1 MTETPDDARGR
12 IDLNTLA
19 RRESEQI
26 EWKDEV
32 ADIDDVVRTLSAFA
46 NDLAN
51 LGGGYVIC
59 GAAEA
64 RDAHGFPTLVRK
76 GLTAHRLREVEG
88 KVLQRCRDFVFPSI
102 VPTVEEIPAA
112 DPERRLLVFI
122 QPATGS
128 AHTVRQTGE
137 AGRVWVRLSRE
148 TREARNGVLRDLL
161 VRKGALAPWD
171 RRVCPGAT
179 VGDLDLLALR
189 DGLQRMNLYDED
201 LGVEPYLAP
210 DAPLSALA
218 PSLCAREP
226 LTGTVRP
233 RNFAILLFGR
243 QPQRFIPGAVTLF
256 SIYPGQDRSV
266 PQAARHELTGALID
280 QARRL
285 KPLLDHQSHTIF
297 DKTDRAAPNGVT
309 YPPRA
314 LDEAMGN
321 ALAHRDYELDDPTRI
336 TVFEDRI
343 EFVSPGPL
351 PLGVSLEALR
361 NGRAGARWRNQAL
374 AWVFNRLQL
383 AQAEGQGIPTIL
395 RSMREAGC
403 PPPVFDSD
411 EVRVVCTL
419 LARPGHSPP
428 ADGRSGSPMS

>member
-1 MTETPDDARGR
+1 VNADPAGPRGR
-12 IDLNTLA
+12 IDLHELA
-19 RRESEQI
+19 RREREQV
-26 EWKDEV
+26 EWKETV

-51 LGGGYVIC
+51 LGGGYVVC

-64 RDAHGFPTLVRK
+64 RDPHGFPLLIRD
-76 GLTAHRLREVEG
+76 GLTASRLRELEG
-88 KVLQRCRDFVFPSI
+88 KVLQRCRDLVFPAI
-102 VPTVEEIPAA
+102 VPMVEELPAI

-128 AHTVRQTGE
+128 AHTVRQAGE

-171 RRVCPGAT
+171 RRICPGAT

-189 DGLQRMNLYDED
+189 DALQRMNLYDDD
-201 LGVEPYLAP
+201 LGVQPYLAP

-226 LTGTVRP
+226 LTDVVRP

-256 SIYPGQDRSV
+256 SIYAGEDRSV
-266 PQAARHELTGALID
+266 PHAARHELVGTLID

-285 KPLLDHQSHTIF
+285 APLLDHQSFTVF
-297 DKTDRAAPNGVT
+297 DKTNLATPNGVT

-314 LDEAMGN
+314 LQEAMGN
-321 ALAHRDYELDDPTRI
+321 VLAHRNYELDDPTRI
-336 TVFEDRI
+336 TVFDRRI
-343 EFVSPGPL
+343 EFVSPGSL

-361 NGRAGARWRNQAL
+361 RGQAGARWRNQAL

-395 RSMREAGC
+395 RAMREAGC
-403 PPPVFDSD
+403 PPPRFEAD
-411 EVRVVCTL
+411 EVRVVCVL
-419 LARPGHSPP
+419 SAKAGPVRSPGLADE
-428 ADGRSGSPMS
+428 A